1 MDASTRRRLGKVLLF
16 AASLVPLALVGADAL
31 GGRLGA
37 NPIETILN
45 RFGFWTLTFV
55 MLALVPTPLQ
65 SLFGW
70 KWLAPYRRMVGL
82 FAFFYGFLHLATYV
96 GVDQFF
102 DWKAIAADV
111 VKRKFITIG
120 MLAFALLVPL
130 ALTSTNAAVR
140 RLGYVRWKRLHRLV
154 YLAAVC
160 GVVHFV
166 WRVKADLREPLIF
179 AAVLTL
185 LLGLRVATYRRAR
198 RLRASVEGRANEPRR
213 GSPVAS

>member
-1 MDASTRRRLGKVLLF
+1 MDASTRRRLSKVLLF
-16 AASLVPLALVGADAL
+16 AASLVPLALVALDAL
-31 GGRLGA
+31 RGRLGA
-37 NPIETILN
+37 NPIEAILN

-65 SLFGW
+65 SLFGGTW
-70 KWLAPYRRMVGL
+70 PAPLRRMLGL

-102 DWKAIAADV
+102 DWKAIVADV

-120 MLAFALLVPL
+120 MLAFTLLVPL

-185 LLGLRVATYRRAR
+185 LLGIRVAAFLRAR
-198 RLRASVEGRANEPRR
+198 WLRASVAR
-213 GSPVAS
+213 PVRTPSRS

>member
-1 MDASTRRRLGKVLLF
+1 
-16 AASLVPLALVGADAL
+16 
-31 GGRLGA
+31 
-37 NPIETILN
+37 
-45 RFGFWTLTFV
+45 

-70 KWLAPYRRMVGL
+70 RWLAPYRRMVGL
-82 FAFFYGFLHLATYV
+82 FAFFYASLHLATYV

-166 WRVKADLREPLIF
+166 WRVKADLRVPLVF
-179 AAVLTL
+179 AAVLAL
-185 LLGLRVATYRRAR
+185 LLGLRLAGHLRAR
-198 RLRASVEGRANEPRR
+198 RLRAASAA
-213 GSPVAS
+213 PVRKVI

>member
-1 MDASTRRRLGKVLLF
+1 MNASTRRRLGKVVLF
-16 AASLVPLALVGADAL
+16 AACLVPLALVAVDAL

-37 NPIETILN
+37 NPIEAILN
-45 RFGFWTLTFV
+45 RFGFWTLTFL
-55 MLALVPTPLQ
+55 MLALAFTPLQ
-65 SLFGW
+65 ALLGW

-82 FAFFYGFLHLATYV
+82 FAFFYGFLQLATYV

-140 RLGYVRWKRLHRLV
+140 RLGYARWKRLHRLV
-154 YLAAVC
+154 YLAALC

-185 LLGLRVATYRRAR
+185 LLGLRVVTLLRAR
-198 RLRASVEGRANEPRR
+198 QRASIAGRMNQPQG
-213 GSPVAS
+213 GSPVSS